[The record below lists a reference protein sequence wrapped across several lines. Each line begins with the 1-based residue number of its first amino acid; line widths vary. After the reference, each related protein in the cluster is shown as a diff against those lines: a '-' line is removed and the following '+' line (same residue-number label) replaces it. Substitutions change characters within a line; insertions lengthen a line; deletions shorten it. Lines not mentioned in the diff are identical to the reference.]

1 MTDAPSRPS
10 TAAGGLTG
18 GRRLAILAAAVVAV
32 VALAV
37 VAATILGGPGR
48 RVETGI
54 IVAVQ
59 ATSLSSVQGFSIQTA
74 DGRTVDFRVGA
85 LENASTFPPGHLA
98 EHKVSLVPVQVTY
111 IDRDGAH
118 VAVALVDAP

>member
-1 MTDAPSRPS
+1 MTDAHARSLP
-10 TAAGGLTG
+10 GGLTG
-18 GRRLAILAAAVVAV
+18 RRRLAFLLAIVIAVI
-32 VALAV
+32 ALAV

-54 IVAVQ
+54 VVAVE
-59 ATSLSSVQGFSIQTA
+59 ATSLTLVQGFSIRTA

-98 EHKVSLVPVQVTY
+98 EHKVSLVPIQVTY
-111 IDRDGAH
+111 VDRDGGH

>member
-1 MTDAPSRPS
+1 MTDAPARPLP
-10 TAAGGLTG
+10 GGLTG
-18 GRRLAILAAAVVAV
+18 RRRLVLLLAIVVAV
-32 VALAV
+32 IALAV

-54 IVAVQ
+54 VVAVE
-59 ATSLSSVQGFSIQTA
+59 ATSLSSVQGFSIRTA

-98 EHKVSLVPVQVTY
+98 EHKVSLVPIQVTY
-111 IDRDGAH
+111 VDRDGGH